1 MAWIDTIDLEDAD
14 DELRALYDQIIDARG
29 KVSNI
34 LKAHSLNPAAMA
46 DHLQLYDTLLFGKSA
61 LRRAEREAI
70 AVVVSAANDCTYC
83 VEHHAEA
90 LAAYWD
96 ADRVEQMAAD
106 HTALDDLDDRLRA
119 ACDVAALL
127 TRSPDAM
134 TETHVDRLRDA
145 GWSDRSVLDIVLITA
160 YFNFVNRIA
169 TGLGVEV
176 TPEEVTGYD
185 YNPRS
190 ARASGE

>member
-14 DELRALYDQIIDARG
+14 EELRALYDEIIDARG

-34 LKAHSLNPAAMA
+34 LKVHSLNPAAMA
-46 DHLQLYDTLLFGKSA
+46 DHLQLYDTLLFGQSE
-61 LRRAEREAI
+61 LRRAEREAL
-70 AVVVSAANDCTYC
+70 AVVVSVANDCTYC
-83 VEHHAEA
+83 VEHHGEA

-96 ADRVEQMAAD
+96 ADRVDQMAED
-106 HTALDDLDDRLRA
+106 YTALEDLDDRLRA
-119 ACDVAALL
+119 ACDVAATL
-127 TRSPDAM
+127 TRSPGAM
-134 TETHVDRLRDA
+134 TEARVDRLRDA

-176 TPEEVTGYD
+176 TPDEIGGYD
-185 YNPRS
+185 Y
-190 ARASGE
+190 

>member
-1 MAWIDTIDLEDAD
+1 MAWIDTIELDDAP
-14 DELRALYDQIIDARG
+14 DELRSLYEEIIDARG

-34 LKAHSLNPAAMA
+34 LKVHSLNPSAMA
-46 DHLQLYDTLLFGKSA
+46 AHLELYDTLLFGQSE

-70 AVVVSAANDCTYC
+70 AVVVSAVNDCTYC
-83 VEHHAEA
+83 VKHHAEA

-96 ADRVEQMAAD
+96 EPRVEQMTSD
-106 HTALDDLDDRLRA
+106 YRSVDDLDDSLYE
-119 ACDVAALL
+119 ACRVAAKL
-127 TRSPDAM
+127 TRTPSAMSETDVDA
-134 TETHVDRLRDA
+134 LRDV

-169 TGLGVEV
+169 TGLGVET

-185 YNPRS
+185 YDPNT
-190 ARASGE
+190 AREGS

>member
-14 DELRALYDQIIDARG
+14 DELRALYDEIVDTRG

-34 LKAHSLNPAAMA
+34 LKVHSLNPAALA
-46 DHLQLYDTLLFGKSA
+46 DHLRLYDTLLFGRSD
-61 LRRAEREAI
+61 LRRAEREAL

-83 VEHHAEA
+83 VEHHGEA

-96 ADRVEQMAAD
+96 EARVEQLID
-106 HTALDDLDDRLRA
+106 DYTAVDDLDERLRA
-119 ACDVAALL
+119 ACDVAARL
-127 TRSPDAM
+127 TRSPGAM
-134 TETHVDRLRDA
+134 TKAEVDRLRDA
-145 GWSDRSVLDIVLITA
+145 GWSDRSVLDIVMITA

-176 TPEEVTGYD
+176 TPDEVAGYE
-185 YNPRS
+185 Y
-190 ARASGE
+190 

>member
-14 DELRALYDQIIDARG
+14 DELRDLYDEIIDTRG
-29 KVSNI
+29 KLSNI
-34 LKAHSLNPAAMA
+34 LKVHSLNPAALA
-46 DHLQLYDTLLFGKSA
+46 DHLQLYDTLLFGRSD

-70 AVVVSAANDCTYC
+70 SVVVSAANNCPYC

-96 ADRVEQMAAD
+96 EARVEQLATD
-106 HTALDDLDDRLRA
+106 HTALETLDDRLRA

-134 TETHVDRLRDA
+134 TEAHVDRLRDA

-176 TPEEVTGYD
+176 TPDEVAGYE
-185 YNPRS
+185 Y
-190 ARASGE
+190 

>member
-14 DELRALYDQIIDARG
+14 AELQALYDEILDTRG

-34 LKAHSLNPAAMA
+34 LKVHSLHPAAMA
-46 DHLQLYDTLLFGKSA
+46 DHLRLYDTLLFGKSD
-61 LRRAEREAI
+61 LRRAEREAL
-70 AVVVSAANDCTYC
+70 AVVVSVANDCVYC

-90 LAAYWD
+90 LTAYWD
-96 ADRVEQMAAD
+96 EARVDQLIED
-106 HTALDDLDDRLRA
+106 YTALDDLDDRLRT
-119 ACDVAALL
+119 ACDVAATL
-127 TRSPDAM
+127 TRTPDAM
-134 TETHVDRLRDA
+134 SEADVDRLRDA

-176 TPEEVTGYD
+176 TPDEVAGYN
-185 YNPRS
+185 Y
-190 ARASGE
+190 

>member
-14 DELRALYDQIIDARG
+14 DELRALYDEIIDTRG

-34 LKAHSLNPAAMA
+34 LKVHSLNPAAMA
-46 DHLQLYDTLLFGKSA
+46 DHLELYDTLLFGRSD

-70 AVVVSAANDCTYC
+70 AVVVSAENDCTYC
-83 VEHHAEA
+83 VQHHGEA

-96 ADRVEQMAAD
+96 DDRVEQMSTD
-106 HTALDDLDDRLRA
+106 YTALNDLDEKLRA
-119 ACDVAALL
+119 ACDVAATL

-134 TETHVDRLRDA
+134 TEADVERLRNV
-145 GWSDRSVLDIVLITA
+145 GWSDRSILDIVLITA

-169 TGLGVEV
+169 TGLGVDV
-176 TPEEVTGYD
+176 TAEEVAGYN
-185 YNPRS
+185 Y
-190 ARASGE
+190 

>member
-14 DELRALYDQIIDARG
+14 DELRALYDEIVDTRG

-34 LKAHSLNPAAMA
+34 LKVHSLNPAALA
-46 DHLQLYDTLLFGKSA
+46 DHLRLYDTLLFGRSD
-61 LRRAEREAI
+61 LRRAEREAL

-83 VEHHAEA
+83 VEHHGEA

-96 ADRVEQMAAD
+96 EARVEQLID
-106 HTALDDLDDRLRA
+106 DYTAVDDLDERLRA
-119 ACDVAALL
+119 ACDVAARL
-127 TRSPDAM
+127 TRSPGAM
-134 TETHVDRLRDA
+134 TKAEVDRLRDA

-176 TPEEVTGYD
+176 TPDEVAGYE
-185 YNPRS
+185 Y
-190 ARASGE
+190 

>member
-1 MAWIDTIDLEDAD
+1 MSWIDTIDLDEAD
-14 DELRALYDQIIDARG
+14 DELRALYDEILDTRG

-34 LKAHSLNPAAMA
+34 LKVHSLNPSALAA
-46 DHLQLYDTLLFGKSA
+46 HLQLYDTLLFGQSKV
-61 LRRAEREAI
+61 RRAEREAI
-70 AVVVSAANDCTYC
+70 AVVVSAENECMYC
-83 VEHHAEA
+83 VQHHAEA

-96 ADRVEQMAAD
+96 EARVEQLATD
-106 HTALDDLDDRLRA
+106 YTVLDLSEKLWR

-134 TETHVDRLRDA
+134 TEAEVEALREA
-145 GWSDRSVLDIVLITA
+145 GWTDRSVLDIVLITA

-176 TPEEVTGYD
+176 TPDEVSGYD
-185 YNPRS
+185 Y
-190 ARASGE
+190 

>member
-14 DELRALYDQIIDARG
+14 DELRDLYDEIIDTRG
-29 KVSNI
+29 KLSNI
-34 LKAHSLNPAAMA
+34 LKVHSLNPAALA
-46 DHLQLYDTLLFGKSA
+46 DHLQLYDTLLFGRSD

-70 AVVVSAANDCTYC
+70 AVVVSAINNCPYC

-96 ADRVEQMAAD
+96 DARVEELATD
-106 HTALDDLDDRLRA
+106 HTALDDLSDRLRV

-127 TRSPDAM
+127 TREPDGM
-134 TETHVDRLRDA
+134 TEAHVDRLRNA
-145 GWSDRSVLDIVLITA
+145 GWSDRSVLDIVLIIA

-169 TGLGVEV
+169 TGLGVEMS
-176 TPEEVTGYD
+176 PEEVTGYE
-185 YNPRS
+185 Y
-190 ARASGE
+190 

>member
-1 MAWIDTIDLEDAD
+1 MAWIDTIDLDDAD
-14 DELRALYDQIIDARG
+14 GDLRALYEEIRSSRG

-34 LKAHSLNPAAMA
+34 LKVHGLNPAAMGA
-46 DHLQLYDTLLFGKSA
+46 HLEMYDTLLFGKSD

-70 AVVVSAANDCTYC
+70 AIVVSAKNDCTYC
-83 VEHHAEA
+83 VQHHGEA

-96 ADRVEQMAAD
+96 QRRVDQLAEDYSAVG
-106 HTALDDLDDRLRA
+106 DLDERLA
-119 ACDVAALL
+119 VACRVAAKL
-127 TRSPDAM
+127 TREPDGM
-134 TETHVDRLRDA
+134 TEEDVNALRGA

-176 TPEEVTGYD
+176 TDEEVTGYN
-185 YNPRS
+185 Y
-190 ARASGE
+190 

>member
-14 DELRALYDQIIDARG
+14 DDLRALYDEIIDTRG
-29 KVSNI
+29 KLSNI
-34 LKAHSLNPAAMA
+34 LKVHSLNPAALA
-46 DHLQLYDTLLFGKSA
+46 DHLQLYDTLLFGRSD
-61 LRRAEREAI
+61 LRRAEREAL

-96 ADRVEQMAAD
+96 DDRVAQLAD
-106 HTALDDLDDRLRA
+106 DYTSLDALDDRLRA
-119 ACDVAALL
+119 ACDVAARL
-127 TRSPDAM
+127 THEPNGM
-134 TETHVDRLRDA
+134 TEARVDRLRDA

-169 TGLGVEV
+169 TGLGVTVTAGEV
-176 TPEEVTGYD
+176 AGYQ
-185 YNPRS
+185 Y
-190 ARASGE
+190 

>member
-1 MAWIDTIDLEDAD
+1 MAWIDTIDLDDAD
-14 DELRALYDQIIDARG
+14 DELRALYDEIIDTRG
-29 KVSNI
+29 KLSNI
-34 LKAHSLNPAAMA
+34 LKVHSLHPSALA
-46 DHLQLYDTLLFGKSA
+46 DHLQLYDTLLFGRSD

-83 VEHHAEA
+83 VRHHGEA

-96 ADRVEQMAAD
+96 DDRVEQLAAD
-106 HTALDDLDDRLRA
+106 HTALDGLDDRLRA

-127 TRSPDAM
+127 TQQPDAM
-134 TETHVDRLRDA
+134 TETTVEQLRET
-145 GWSDRSVLDIVLITA
+145 GWSDRSILDIVLIIA

-176 TPEEVTGYD
+176 TAEEVAGYD
-185 YNPRS
+185 Y
-190 ARASGE
+190 